1 MRVLQLGPYP
11 PPHGGVQINLVAIR
25 RYLLKRQ
32 IPCPVI
38 SIVRS
43 TPAGEDDVYHPRTV
57 LQLFRLLYR
66 LHYDIVHLHF
76 GGKLSPRVL
85 GLMAVCCL
93 LPRTNSVMTFHSGG
107 YPSSKQGRSARR
119 WMLRSFVLRRFGRI
133 IAVNRE
139 ILDFLLRL
147 GVSADRV
154 RLIPPHSIGGDGTG
168 KTELL
173 PLPLEPF
180 FRSHRPVIISVGLLE
195 PEYDLG
201 MQIDLIRTI
210 RTRFPLVGLVIV
222 GSGSLE
228 FQLRAQINSKD
239 YASDILLCGD
249 VPHNATLEAIRKS
262 NVMIRTTL
270 YDGDALSVR
279 EALHLGTPVIA
290 SDNGMRP
297 KGVRLIPPSN
307 PVALCRALEQTLED
321 PRPSMAELSCP
332 DEQNLEAVLSLYDEL
347 LRQR

>member
-1 MRVLQLGPYP
+1 
-11 PPHGGVQINLVAIR
+11 
-25 RYLLKRQ
+25 
-32 IPCPVI
+32 
-38 SIVRS
+38 
-43 TPAGEDDVYHPRTV
+43 
-57 LQLFRLLYR
+57 
-66 LHYDIVHLHF
+66 
-76 GGKLSPRVL
+76 
-85 GLMAVCCL
+85 
-93 LPRTNSVMTFHSGG
+93 
-107 YPSSKQGRSARR
+107 
-119 WMLRSFVLRRFGRI
+119 MLRSFVLRRFGRI